1 MDTRS
6 AAERFDVP
14 RFARA
19 TRSARYAACIRPKRA
34 RTGGRAVAEQRDELT
49 PERPI
54 RRFDVFA
61 EYRKQEEEA
70 KGRPEDEAMGYGLW
84 VAKVVAARRFGGAK
98 PKATGTRGTEGDGKR
113 RDEDDGKERLIDGK
127 WHALEGEPQTDAL
140 FEKEIVERMGRAF
153 YHRVFAPAIK
163 DARESGKSY
172 ESIRDAIRKGWKP
185 A

>member
-1 MDTRS
+1 
-6 AAERFDVP
+6 
-14 RFARA
+14 
-19 TRSARYAACIRPKRA
+19 
-34 RTGGRAVAEQRDELT
+34 VAEQREELT

-61 EYRKQEEEA
+61 EYRKQDEEA

-98 PKATGTRGTEGDGKR
+98 GKTAGTSGTDGAGR
-113 RDEDDGKERLIDGK
+113 VRDADDGKEHLVAGK
-127 WHALEGEPQTDAL
+127 WHALDGEAQTDAL

-172 ESIRDAIRKGWKP
+172 ESIRDAIRKAWKP
-185 A
+185 G